1 MTADGSGV
9 HGGAAG
15 TRCVEAAEAILR
27 GSAVTGRSAFAPE
40 LVSWTPEVVQELV
53 HGFVEQPDTSSDDFL
68 TKLRKQLRGVSAEAV
83 VLAAEL
89 LYLNMLPLAGST
101 IGVGRKREIITE
113 VLSLQDRAVELPE
126 RFDTA
131 MEGVVSGGMAFL
143 NLRWAQFAF
152 LIRFVGALLDR
163 EPRERKAL
171 LSDPWAFRELARQEM
186 PDKDGGRRARAQ
198 YHLLLWLAFPHTF
211 EPIANVDHKRR
222 IVTAFADR
230 IGGGSADEDRDLAAI
245 RAELQQAGL
254 QKVGPQRGDGA
265 LGDGAQGD
273 SARVDFYSEPWV
285 GLWRPASAEV
295 TQRGWLV
302 RGANVGG
309 VNLIPEWLERGFCSL
324 SYRELGEIA
333 PGTPHED
340 IDRLLAAAY
349 PDATANSNI
358 QQRSQIT
365 AFLDRMSTGDLVVT
379 VDPDHGVHVGTIT
392 SPAYYDASSGS
403 DRARRR
409 DVAWARPALTPHRH
423 DFSEKTQNTL
433 GSVRTVSEI
442 TRYVAEFAEAA
453 GLGEQVTEDV
463 LAVDATGEMQVRPV
477 TEELVDKLHFPKKWL
492 QETVELLQHKKQL
505 ILFGPPGTG
514 KTYLARA
521 IADHVANS
529 AANPGAVG
537 LVQFHPSYS
546 YEDFVQGFRPRQKR
560 DGSMGFDLVDGPI
573 ARMADRARQNPS
585 QPHVLVIDEI
595 NRANLPKVFGE
606 LYFLLEYRQE
616 EITLQYAKEDET
628 FSLPENLF
636 VIGTMNTVDRSVALV
651 DAAMRRRFAFLRLA
665 PDQPPVSD
673 LLKSWLRDRGLPGDA
688 DLLLRELNRLI
699 DDPDQAIGPSYL
711 MNPDI
716 ADPAVLERIWQ
727 TEILPLLEDQNY
739 GRGIDVATA
748 YGLAALRSSLGLA
761 PASRPDTSE

>member
-1 MTADGSGV
+1 MAADGSGV

-15 TRCVEAAEAILR
+15 TRCAEAAGAILR

-40 LVSWTPEVVQELV
+40 LESWTPEVVGELV
-53 HGFVEQPDTSSDDFL
+53 RGFVEQPDTSSDDFL

-101 IGVGRKREIITE
+101 IGIGRKREIIAE
-113 VLSLQDRAVELPE
+113 VLSLQDRDVELPE
-126 RFDTA
+126 RFDAA
-131 MEGVVSGGMAFL
+131 MEGVVLGGMAFL

-152 LIRFVGALLDR
+152 LIRLVGALLDT
-163 EPRERKAL
+163 EPREREAL
-171 LSDPWAFRELARQEM
+171 LSDPWAFRETARKVM
-186 PDKDGGRRARAQ
+186 PDRGGGERARAQ
-198 YHLLLWLAFPHTF
+198 YHLLLWLAFPETF
-211 EPIANVDHKRR
+211 EAIANLDHKRQ
-222 IVTAFADR
+222 IVAAFADL

-245 RAELQQAGL
+245 RAELQQAEL
-254 QKVGPQRGDGA
+254 Q
-265 LGDGAQGD
+265 QGGG
-273 SARVDFYSEPWV
+273 ARVDFYAEPWA
-285 GLWRPASAEV
+285 GRWRPADTEV

-309 VNLIPEWLERGFCSL
+309 ANLVPEWLERGFCSL

-333 PGTPHED
+333 PGTPHEE
-340 IDRLLAAAY
+340 IDRLLAEAY

-365 AFLDRMSTGDLVVT
+365 AFLDRMSPGDLVVT
-379 VDPDHGVHVGTIT
+379 VDPDHGVHVGTV
-392 SPAYYDASSGS
+392 SSDPYYDAADGR

-409 DVAWARPALTPHRH
+409 DVAWARPTSTPHRH

-433 GSVRTVSEI
+433 GSARTVSDI

-463 LAVDATGEMQVRPV
+463 LAVDATGEVRFRPV
-477 TEELVDKLHFPKKWL
+477 TEELVHRLHFPKKWL
-492 QETVELLQHKKQL
+492 QETVELLQNKKQL

-514 KTYLARA
+514 KTHLARA
-521 IADHVANS
+521 IADHVADP
-529 AANPGAVG
+529 AANPGAVS

-560 DGSMGFDLVDGPI
+560 DGTMGFDLVDGPI

-616 EITLQYAKEDET
+616 EITLQYAGEDET
-628 FSLPENLF
+628 FSLPGNLF

-651 DAAMRRRFAFLRLA
+651 DAAMRRRFAFLRLS
-665 PDQPPVSD
+665 PDQPPVD
-673 LLKSWLRDRGLPGDA
+673 ELLKSWLRERGLPVEA

-699 DDPDQAIGPSYL
+699 GDPDQAIGPSYL
-711 MNPDI
+711 MNPDV

-727 TEILPLLEDQNY
+727 TEILPLLEDQHY
-739 GRGIDVATA
+739 GRGIEVEEVF
-748 YGLAALRSSLGLA
+748 GLAALRSALGSA
-761 PASRPDTSE
+761 PASRPENPE